1 MNHKHEHKVRVK
13 IETLVAHILTDPDML
28 AVAGLPELVIQQLT
42 RTVAQLALANAVVEG
57 VGSPGKGDEVEVKL
71 AEHVFST
78 LTGHTSASLNT
89 ILNIEC
95 SCSVG
100 MEQCSKEEF
109 EATQATGTTRH

>member
-57 VGSPGKGDEVEVKL
+57 VGRPGEGGESEAKL
-71 AEHVFST
+71 AEHVLST

-109 EATQATGTTRH
+109 EATQTTGTTRH

>member
-13 IETLVAHILTDPDML
+13 IETLVTHLLTDPEMQD
-28 AVAGLPELVIQQLT
+28 VAGLPELVIQQLT

-78 LTGHTSASLNT
+78 LTGHASASLNK

-95 SCSVG
+95 RVGVAPCSR
-100 MEQCSKEEF
+100 EEF
-109 EATQATGTTRH
+109 EVTQTTGTTRH